1 MKLLL
6 KIVLSIFILFIVIS
20 GGGMFF
26 ISRGLEAGAA
36 LEINTPDLNRLEDG
50 IYTGEYKGGR
60 WSNKVS
66 VTVKEHRINGIQVT
80 DDMMISKAEVT
91 DELINRVLEKQS
103 VAVDVVSGATVSS
116 KAYLKSIE
124 NALSK

>member
-6 KIVLSIFILFIVIS
+6 KIVLSVFILFIVIS

-36 LEINTPDLNRLEDG
+36 LEINSPDLNRLEDG
-50 IYTGEYKGGR
+50 TYTGEYKGGR
-60 WSNKVS
+60 WSNKVA
-66 VTVKEHRINGIQVT
+66 VTVMDHRINGIQVT

-103 VAVDVVSGATVSS
+103 TAVDVVSGATVTS

>member
-1 MKLLL
+1 MKLFL
-6 KIVLSIFILFIVIS
+6 KIVLTVFILFIVIS
-20 GGGMFF
+20 GGGLFL

-36 LEINTPDLNRLEDG
+36 LEISSPDPNRLEDG
-50 IYTGEYKGGR
+50 TYAGEYKGGR
-60 WSNKVS
+60 WSNKVA
-66 VTVKEHRINGIQVT
+66 VTVKDHRINGIQVT
-80 DDMMISKAEVT
+80 DDIMISKAEVT
-91 DELINRVLEKQS
+91 DEIISRVLEKQS